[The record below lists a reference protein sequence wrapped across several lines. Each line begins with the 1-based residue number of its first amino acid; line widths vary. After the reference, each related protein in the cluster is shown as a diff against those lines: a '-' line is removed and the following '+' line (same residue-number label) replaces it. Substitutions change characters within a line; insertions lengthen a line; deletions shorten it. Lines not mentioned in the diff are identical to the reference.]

1 MVNFTSS
8 AKKVFLSYRAYF
20 QIVVAQCREEG
31 DIDKSAQVGACPWK
45 LGMLAAAL
53 ALDDPVAVGEVAAVI
68 LPGVASG
75 PSQRCKLRHGA
86 MHGGEQRATVTLAG
100 TGAHMGLVAVG
111 DGCQSAVLA
120 HLVV

>member
-1 MVNFTSS
+1 MPRYAGRIRVH
-8 AKKVFLSYRAYF
+8 AL
-20 QIVVAQCREEG
+20 
-31 DIDKSAQVGACPWK
+31 PWIR
-45 LGMLAAAL
+45 LTPA
-53 ALDDPVAVGEVAAVI
+53 AVGEVAAVI